1 MLSGSSA
8 KDNCLRLP
16 KAEEQH
22 HLWIYSNSDR
32 QSKLKP
38 RKMCHSSGLRI
49 FTGPDP
55 KLLLS
60 MNHFYIQNVKT

>member
-16 KAEEQH
+16 KVEEQH
-22 HLWIYSNSDR
+22 HLWIYSNSDS
-32 QSKLKP
+32 QSKL
-38 RKMCHSSGLRI
+38 KMCHSSGLRI
-49 FTGPDP
+49 FTEPDP